1 MKRYQLE
8 LNPLQENI
16 NQFST
21 QKQRGRSSNLDFDHE
36 QIINGVT
43 PDLRRIGAS
52 SPQKNLKLESSKSKP
67 GVDETPLHQKKN
79 GNQNAFLLDF
89 KTNKKRARSKTS
101 LQKYSAVSK
110 TLSKVPVVKKEWEL
124 IEVLAR
130 YFKLKT
136 EIPSTVI
143 KVEKLFASTSYL
155 TIVLFVYWFST
166 HLRRDDSNWVS
177 LNTLY
182 LNYTHFIKDFRQ
194 PPCSRVRVK
203 NALKILSDEP
213 QIVLNTATAQEPFKS
228 IHLKRY
234 PEGWKIKGLKL
245 SN

>member
-8 LNPLQENI
+8 LNPLHENI

-21 QKQRGRSSNLDFDHE
+21 QKQIGCSSNLDFDPE
-36 QIINGVT
+36 QIINGGT

-52 SPQKNLKLESSKSKP
+52 SPQKNLKLESNKSKP
-67 GVDETPLHQKKN
+67 GFDETTPPQKKN
-79 GNQNAFLLDF
+79 GNQNAFLLDL
-89 KTNKKRARSKTS
+89 KANKKGTRSKTS
-101 LQKYSAVSK
+101 LQYSAVPK

-143 KVEKLFASTSYL
+143 KVEKLFTSTSYL

-203 NALKILSDEP
+203 NALKILSEEP
-213 QIVLNTATAQEPFKS
+213 QIVLNSATDQETFKS

-245 SN
+245 SH